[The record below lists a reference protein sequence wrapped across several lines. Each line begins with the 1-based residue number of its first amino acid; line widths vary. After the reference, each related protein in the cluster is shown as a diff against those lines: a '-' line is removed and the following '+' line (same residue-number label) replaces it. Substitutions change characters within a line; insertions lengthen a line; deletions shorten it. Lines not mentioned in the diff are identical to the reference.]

1 MLAPERLNA
10 RPDELEALS
19 LRHLLILCLGQVC
32 VHRVEARVVWRVIVN
47 LRWWIIVALTP
58 FLDLIFAELDCGIC
72 LVKTLQR
79 AVVALID
86 PPALVHVAGFVKAH
100 LFEDQIG
107 RLDGSVK
114 HARVSDV
121 KMVTLLLKLAA
132 GLARLF
138 PTQVVKRHI
147 DPAGELSGL
156 VPDRLAV
163 PHEDHL
169 DRCLRRG
176 TLYNSLQW
184 IVVNL
189 FLLEFLLG

>member
-1 MLAPERLNA
+1 M
-10 RPDELEALS
+10 
-19 LRHLLILCLGQVC
+19 GG
-32 VHRVEARVVWRVIVN
+32 RVIVN
-47 LRWWIIVALTP
+47 LRWRIIVALTP
-58 FLDLIFAELDCGIC
+58 GLDLIFAVLDCGVS

-86 PPALVHVAGFVKAH
+86 PPALVHVAGFGKAH

-107 RLDGSVK
+107 RLDGTVK
-114 HARVSDV
+114 HARVRDV
-121 KMVTLLLKLAA
+121 KVVALLLELAA
-132 GLARLF
+132 GLSRLF

-147 DPAGELSGL
+147 HPAGELSAL

-169 DRCLRRG
+169 DRCLRR
-176 TLYNSLQW
+176 LVLCDCFQW
-184 IVVNL
+184 IEVDL